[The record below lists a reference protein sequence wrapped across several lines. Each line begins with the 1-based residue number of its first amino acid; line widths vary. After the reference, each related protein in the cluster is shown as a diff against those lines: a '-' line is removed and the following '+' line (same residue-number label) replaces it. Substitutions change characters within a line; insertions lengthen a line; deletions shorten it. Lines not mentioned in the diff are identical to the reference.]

1 MIISLSSLITCIA
14 LLANI
19 VLERAGASNEK
30 ATAEH
35 VDGVLTITL
44 PKLEVG
50 RTKTINVR
58 HK

>member
-1 MIISLSSLITCIA
+1 MP
-14 LLANI
+14 
-19 VLERAGASNEK
+19 ERAGASNEK

-44 PKLEVG
+44 PKLEIG